1 MAITTEA
8 RDLLEEV
15 LGGLYASSSGA
26 FPRIQEFRVAHERQR
41 ALIDELVEHGYLKQ
55 HRHPIYHDDQ
65 DDGYVLADDRYVLTS
80 KGLFAC
86 TSETAKAAAAEFDSL
101 LRGLQ
106 DAYRKQP
113 GYKWS
118 TDELARQVTRPTREL
133 ARTLALFSDLLT
145 DRPWWPDPEG
155 LVERIELAESVLDL
169 APLGWPERDEA
180 SSVASEATTSRIE
193 AIELTGY
200 RPFMGFSAQPRDL
213 MVIIGANASGK
224 SSLFDFLRF
233 MSFAASNPLPPEID
247 PRSVGK
253 RLFHTNGPERIQ
265 LALVVDHGRTKPLRY
280 EVEIHGPVGTPKVMR
295 ERLTTT
301 EPLSEHERE
310 PFVFLSFKNG
320 RGVVRDPIERKLK
333 RPEWTVLPNELA
345 LRRALDPTLVT
356 LSRFQTFVTAWR
368 FYSGF
373 DVSTTAAM
381 RRPVPSEPS
390 PKLAEDGSNLSAV
403 LFSMMTEHQGAW
415 GELETLLRSAIPGFL
430 SLAVKPRGGPGTV
443 MAVWREDG
451 LKDELT
457 LADLSDGTLR
467 LLCWATLCL
476 SPTIPQLVCIDEP
489 ELGLHP
495 RVLPALAGLL
505 RLASARSQILVATH
519 SPYFLSQF
527 KLDEIAVMKKEA
539 GKAVFRRPATSE
551 ALRQEIEELGSD
563 GLALMH
569 ISDELE
575 ARS

>member
-15 LGGLYASSSGA
+15 LGGLYASTSSA
-26 FPRIQEFRVAHERQR
+26 FPFIQKFRVAHERQR

-55 HRHPIYHDDQ
+55 HRHPVDDE
-65 DDGYVLADDRYVLTS
+65 DDGYRLTDDRYLLTS

-86 TSETAKAAAAEFDSL
+86 TSEAAKTAAAEFDSL
-101 LRGLQ
+101 LPGLQ
-106 DAYRKQP
+106 DAYREQP
-113 GYKWS
+113 GHSWAV
-118 TDELARQVTRPTREL
+118 DELARHVNRPTREL
-133 ARTLALFSDLLT
+133 AKTLALFSDLVT
-145 DRPWWPDPEG
+145 DRPWWPDRDG
-155 LVERIELAESVLDL
+155 LVDRIELAESVLDL
-169 APLGWPERDEA
+169 APLGWPGQEDGDATAPATA
-180 SSVASEATTSRIE
+180 SARIDTIGL
-193 AIELTGY
+193 AGY
-200 RPFMGFSAQPRDL
+200 RPFPGFSAELRDL
-213 MVIIGANASGK
+213 TVIIGANASGK

-233 MSFAASNPLPPEID
+233 VSFAASSPLPPEID

-253 RLFHTNGPERIQ
+253 RLFHTNGPERIEF
-265 LALVVDHGRTKPLRY
+265 ALVVEHEGINPLRY
-280 EVEIHGPVGTPKVMR
+280 EVEIHGPVGAPKVVK
-295 ERLTTT
+295 ERLVTTGT
-301 EPLSEHERE
+301 LSTDVRE
-310 PFVFLSFKNG
+310 PFVFLEFHNG

-356 LSRFQTFVTAWR
+356 LSRFQAFVAAWR
-368 FYSGF
+368 FYAGF
-373 DVSTTAAM
+373 DVSTTAAV
-381 RRPVPSEPS
+381 RRPVPSETS
-390 PKLAEDGSNLSAV
+390 PTLTEDGSNLSAV
-403 LFSMMTEHQGAW
+403 LFSMMTEHQHAW
-415 GELETLLRSAIPGFL
+415 GELETLLRSAIPGFQ
-430 SLAVKPRGGPGTV
+430 SLAVKARGGPGTV
-443 MAVWREDG
+443 MGIWREDG

-476 SPTIPQLVCIDEP
+476 SPAIPPLVCIDEP

-527 KLDEIAVMKKEA
+527 KLEEIAVMKKEA

-563 GLALMH
+563 ALALMH